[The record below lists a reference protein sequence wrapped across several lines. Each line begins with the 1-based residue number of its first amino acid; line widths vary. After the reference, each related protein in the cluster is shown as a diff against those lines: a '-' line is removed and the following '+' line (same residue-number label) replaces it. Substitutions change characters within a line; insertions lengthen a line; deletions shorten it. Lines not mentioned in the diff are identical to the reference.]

1 MKQEIID
8 QMNSLLGSGTW
19 AAKDF
24 IMDRTSLQFY
34 DGLFFWVSREDGTS
48 LCKIDFMEIYET
60 MNQSQNAESN
70 RIAWFQD
77 FYLFL
82 MGVMYWA
89 EDKANKLYYYD
100 CNTLTQ
106 VDLETA
112 KRIYDGLLGKMYCEL
127 QEAHLKELKISRQ
140 RLPIRL
146 DCSISALKKALYHA
160 ESLGDNSLLQCLRR
174 LRYYRRCAVNQS
186 VHIYKDFDEHCF
198 TFSNRADEKCLLNGG
213 IILHDYMKAN
223 RWSIHT

>member
-1 MKQEIID
+1 MK
-8 QMNSLLGSGTW
+8 SLLGSGTW

-24 IMDRTSLQFY
+24 IMDRTSLQSY
-34 DGLFFWVSREDGTS
+34 DGLFFWMSRENGTS
-48 LCKIDFMEIYET
+48 LCKIDFMNIYET
-60 MNQSQNAESN
+60 MNKSEFAEAN
-70 RIAWFQD
+70 RIAWFQE
-77 FYLFL
+77 FYMYL

-100 CNTLTQ
+100 CNTLVQ

-112 KRIYDGLLGKMYCEL
+112 KKIYDGLLGSMYREL
-127 QEAHLKELKISRQ
+127 KEAHPKELEISSM

-160 ESLGDNSLLQCLRR
+160 ESLGDTSLIECLHR
-174 LRYYRRCAVNQS
+174 LRCYRRCAINQS
-186 VHIYKDFDEHCF
+186 VHIYKDFGEHCF